1 MFQSK
6 LVKSLREI
14 PAWKDLALSLEE
26 LNKKTIERKLERL
39 KGMTSVFTM
48 HKDDLQVL
56 FSELGAYFAV
66 GKSEDEDI
74 PLLLQ
79 QRTDEI
85 HYKGYEYPLN
95 KTFEREFLGIPMS
108 WQQLYA
114 PKDLKKHPYGT
125 KFLLLR
131 DIENEGL
138 NPDDYFQTY
147 RAVIFS
153 RLDQVKGKMGIDE
166 FEQLLSRVALPLI
179 PTHIAFDGQ
188 QYYMQAIIVGD
199 YLIAPEIQHSEVVSK
214 QAIHEIK
221 IDRSFTSNSKLNS
234 AAVLSISDESLATAD
249 RLEDELIAQSPGELL
264 QAVTVLTSFYK
275 ATLDDT
281 QPYLAMGTIKGEFKH
296 ISGSSPTPTKQ
307 IIAIDDLPF
316 DSAPLE
322 INDIQGNWS

>member
-14 PAWKDLALSLEE
+14 PAWKELASSLEE
-26 LNKKTIERKLERL
+26 LNKQTIELTLERL

-114 PKDLKKHPYGT
+114 PKDLKTYPYGT

-188 QYYMQAIIVGD
+188 QYYMQAIILGD
-199 YLIAPEIQHSEVVSK
+199 YMIEPIIQHSEVKSWQK
-214 QAIHEIK
+214 TKETK
-221 IDRSFTSNSKLNS
+221 LDRSFTSILEIHSRTSLIFSDNALITNS
-234 AAVLSISDESLATAD
+234 
-249 RLEDELIAQSPGELL
+249 LL
-264 QAVTVLTSFYK
+264 QDEILAQAPVELSYAVTRLSSCYQ
-275 ATLDDT
+275 AAIADT
-281 QPYLAMGTIKGEFKH
+281 QAHMASGVLKDKVKL
-296 ISGSSPTPTKQ
+296 ISGAPPPPTKT

-322 INDIQGNWS
+322 LNDIQGNWS